1 MQPVLRREASWV
13 CPTYYSFVTSIFFKN
28 RLIILEVIY
37 RKVAKIVQK
46 VPETLQLL
54 FAVLIDSW
62 NICQNSEVSMNT
74 SSMCSFVSLC
84 NNISVGKN
92 S

>member
-1 MQPVLRREASWV
+1 M
-13 CPTYYSFVTSIFFKN
+13 CPTYYNCITSMFFFKN
-28 RLIILEVIY
+28 RLIALEVIY

-54 FAVLIDSW
+54 FPVLIDSW

-74 SSMCSFVSLC
+74 SFMCGFVSLC
-84 NNISVGKN
+84 NISVGKT